1 MAVNTQKQ
9 LFQILEAVSL
19 YGQGPPAYLSA
30 QQVSS
35 GHPGWRQTGRAFH
48 KPLLGPVLQI
58 SSLASSLSPT
68 EKNLFRGS
76 QDLES
81 PRLAP

>member
-19 YGQGPPAYLSA
+19 CDQGPPAYLSA

-35 GHPGWRQTGRAFH
+35 GHPG
-48 KPLLGPVLQI
+48 
-58 SSLASSLSPT
+58 
-68 EKNLFRGS
+68 
-76 QDLES
+76 
-81 PRLAP
+81 

>member
-19 YGQGPPAYLSA
+19 YDQGPPAYLSA

-35 GHPGWRQTGRAFH
+35 GHPG
-48 KPLLGPVLQI
+48 
-58 SSLASSLSPT
+58 
-68 EKNLFRGS
+68 
-76 QDLES
+76 
-81 PRLAP
+81 